1 MTADGLITGSTGLT
15 ITGGTAS
22 LNASSNNI
30 TNINTGSS
38 TGAVNIGNA
47 LAGIITTLSSDVIS
61 ASTTKNAAGAIALQ
75 VDGGISETIS
85 IRSVQGTGATALNLV
100 STAGGITLNA
110 ASNTV
115 VTNGATFGGG
125 YGSTGVTISTA
136 GVVQANGALTV
147 DGGSA
152 LNGGIT
158 ITEPNTF
165 ATGAMI
171 NAGFASGT
179 TLTGSAT
186 GTILDL
192 STNVTNATQ
201 SVTGLAVV
209 LPTTT
214 AAIANTLIK
223 GQTITGGAFTST
235 AAAGIRGWIGS
246 DITLPVIT
254 QGDGSTVIASAFSAT
269 IPTVPIVTG
278 GTMNGLSV
286 STAPVYASTAVGT
299 INGISIGALGGNGAA
314 TETAINVGA
323 TWDTGLSIGDVTNEI
338 SLSSTSPTIQF
349 ATDGTTLS
357 IKENGNTVLMD
368 VIDAVTTATV
378 VDINGEVQI
387 NLDGTAST
395 SAICGSHAGGTS
407 GDVAGVILRDC
418 SGSPAADYAERYPVA
433 QGVTFGD
440 IVVPGTHM
448 VTTQD
453 ENHGAQQIA
462 QAVLSSEAYQGP
474 VYGIVSNN
482 YGDFTSAGNNVPES
496 ENPMPVALVGR
507 VPVKVAS
514 DSEVIRIGDFLT
526 TSGTQPGKAMKATQ
540 AGRVVGMA
548 MANWDGSSATIM
560 VQVINTWYQ
569 PATSLQGGSSA
580 VLATTSSDISGVNGA
595 FSGTVTVAEHLY
607 GSQDMA
613 GRVRLVS
620 GKSKVH
626 VKFKKAYASG
636 VTPIVTLASRSSG
649 ASAWVS
655 NEDSSGFDVNR
666 SDDSSQVEFNWIAI
680 GVNDALVT
688 VSNGQDDVTISVNDT
703 DGPDAPAPVVVAPA
717 PEVVVTPAREEV
729 TPAADPVPEASA
741 PAMEPAPEVSAPAAD
756 PAPVVVTPAA
766 ADPAPEASAP
776 VVQEPAPEVSAP
788 AADPAPAVVTE

>member
-1 MTADGLITGSTGLT
+1 MAATGVLTMSASAVQTTALLVTDADYT
-15 ITGGTAS
+15 
-22 LNASSNNI
+22 NALSIADNNI
-30 TNINTGSS
+30 LG
-38 TGAVNIGNA
+38 
-47 LAGIITTLSSDVIS
+47 
-61 ASTTKNAAGAIALQ
+61 
-75 VDGGISETIS
+75 
-85 IRSVQGTGATALNLV
+85 
-100 STAGGITLNA
+100 
-110 ASNTV
+110 
-115 VTNGATFGGG
+115 
-125 YGSTGVTISTA
+125 
-136 GVVQANGALTV
+136 
-147 DGGSA
+147 
-152 LNGGIT
+152 
-158 ITEPNTF
+158 
-165 ATGAMI
+165 
-171 NAGFASGT
+171 
-179 TLTGSAT
+179 
-186 GTILDL
+186 
-192 STNVTNATQ
+192 
-201 SVTGLAVV
+201 
-209 LPTTT
+209 TT
-214 AAIANTLIK
+214 AAIDFTNFDVATTGNITVVAGQGIDAATAGILALGNVNAATINMGAAASTLTIGGAAASTINLGDIAVSGTIDIGGVTADATSTINIATNATNGDTITIGNTNATTTTAIK
-223 GQTITGGAFTST
+223 GGNKWNINVTGNITASFTS
-235 AAAGIRGWIGS
+235 S
-246 DITLPVIT
+246 
-254 QGDGSTVIASAFSAT
+254 SSF
-269 IPTVPIVTG
+269 
-278 GTMNGLSV
+278 
-286 STAPVYASTAVGT
+286 
-299 INGISIGALGGNGAA
+299 ALCH
-314 TETAINVGA
+314 
-323 TWDTGLSIGDVTNEI
+323 VTNG
-338 SLSSTSPTIQF
+338 P
-349 ATDGTTLS
+349 
-357 IKENGNTVLMD
+357 
-368 VIDAVTTATV
+368 
-378 VDINGEVQI
+378 VDNDLI
-387 NLDGTAST
+387 T
-395 SAICGSHAGGTS
+395 
-407 GDVAGVILRDC
+407 DC
-418 SGSPAADYAERYPVA
+418 SGAPAADYAERYPVA

-636 VTPIVTLASRSSG
+636 GTPIVTLASRSSG

-756 PAPVVVTPAA
+756 PAP
-766 ADPAPEASAP
+766 
-776 VVQEPAPEVSAP
+776 
-788 AADPAPAVVTE
+788 AVVTE